1 MILQHSVISLICLH
15 VTCLSHL
22 HAVVLIMIL
31 QLCRFQPDDDDE
43 DDDVKRHIVDPVP
56 AKLNVKSH
64 ESVLTIFAM
73 QCCLFIG

>member
-1 MILQHSVISLICLH
+1 MLRVLSYFHPAVYMI
-15 VTCLSHL
+15 
-22 HAVVLIMIL
+22 IL

-64 ESVLTIFAM
+64 ESVLTVFAV